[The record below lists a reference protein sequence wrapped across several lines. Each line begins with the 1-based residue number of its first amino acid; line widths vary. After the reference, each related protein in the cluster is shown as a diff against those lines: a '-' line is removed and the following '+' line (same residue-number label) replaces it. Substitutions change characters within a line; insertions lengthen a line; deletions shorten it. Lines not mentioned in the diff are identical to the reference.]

1 MVVVTILWVL
11 VTTEDNKA
19 VVTRAYLR
27 GMNPRDMNVI
37 RETFSPDYVNYFP
50 AGQGYLKG
58 IDEFVVALS
67 DFLGAFTDLTFTVED
82 IFGEG
87 ERVALRWSA
96 RGVHTGDYR
105 GLPPTMVIAATGREI
120 SFGATDIYRVVD
132 GRIVEEWNT
141 FDGYDVMRQMGA
153 LPGLDPN

>member
-1 MVVVTILWVL
+1 MVLVAIVWVL

-19 VVTRAYLR
+19 VVTRAYLQ
-27 GMNPRDMNVI
+27 GMNRRDMKVI

-58 IDEFVVALS
+58 IDEFVAALS
-67 DFLGAFTDLTFTVED
+67 EFLGAFTDLTFTVED

-87 ERVALRWSA
+87 ERVVLRWSA

-105 GLPPTMVIAATGREI
+105 GLPPTTVIAATGREI

-141 FDGYDVMRQMGA
+141 FDGYDVMRQMGV
-153 LPGLDPN
+153 LPGLSAG